1 MVDPDI
7 TDLQKK
13 ADHFES
19 QYNALKKEF
28 KDFIE
33 TTKKNEELK
42 KKDLQS
48 ENAKKMLVVADSLC
62 RMMNSTMDHSCDALR
77 SVHEKYHLNI
87 EGMYQQLLSSGK
99 LTPINPKPGTTF
111 DDTIHMAVGL
121 EYNSKYPED
130 TIFLVIR
137 PGYMRESSLIRPAEV
152 IISKKPREPAPIQKP
167 SILSSFLNRMFPSRH
182 KFDAIEHGLDQ
193 LAHKGS
199 ENINR
204 LEKEIGEL
212 EKKIGQYEKEIHDLN
227 QIITEQADIQ
237 EQLEDDMGT
246 LRQDIRTLTAQIRDL
261 EGIISMREQWDSQ
274 NRVDEVPLHQEPHD
288 RNDDD

>member
-77 SVHEKYHLNI
+77 SVHT
-87 EGMYQQLLSSGK
+87 MQLY
-99 LTPINPKPGTTF
+99 T
-111 DDTIHMAVGL
+111 
-121 EYNSKYPED
+121 
-130 TIFLVIR
+130 
-137 PGYMRESSLIRPAEV
+137 ESAPALQPVE
-152 IISKKPREPAPIQKP
+152 
-167 SILSSFLNRMFPSRH
+167 
-182 KFDAIEHGLDQ
+182 
-193 LAHKGS
+193 
-199 ENINR
+199 
-204 LEKEIGEL
+204 
-212 EKKIGQYEKEIHDLN
+212 
-227 QIITEQADIQ
+227 
-237 EQLEDDMGT
+237 
-246 LRQDIRTLTAQIRDL
+246 
-261 EGIISMREQWDSQ
+261 SMRLDLINMDLQISIKK
-274 NRVDEVPLHQEPHD
+274 NVSVVVNVLSHAPLVL
-288 RNDDD
+288 